1 MERTFGIIKKRFYS
15 LSTGLRVRKLS
26 ETSKIVIA
34 CFILHNLCIKFGDQG
49 DDFEDFNDEDSNGN
63 EDQAFPVPEQ
73 REGRRTELLHFFQEM

>member
-1 MERTFGIIKKRFYS
+1 M
-15 LSTGLRVRKLS
+15 
-26 ETSKIVIA
+26 IA

-49 DDFEDFNDEDSNGN
+49 DDFEDFNDEDSDGN

>member
-1 MERTFGIIKKRFYS
+1 M
-15 LSTGLRVRKLS
+15 
-26 ETSKIVIA
+26 IA